1 MADDRTTRV
10 VAVEVD
16 NAAAIK
22 AIAEYNAKIEES
34 TNNEKA
40 LRKAIKERG
49 GATTADREALARLR
63 AEQTAYKREL
73 REVEKELQ
81 NNIREHRQNE
91 GSLVSLR
98 AQLSNLTKEYD
109 NLSRAE
115 REGAQG
121 KELEKKIKA
130 VSKEL
135 KSAEEATN
143 RFYRNVGNYAGS
155 LGDYMSKNVPAIEQV
170 KAAMSS
176 LRGVASGLWSDVRK
190 IGVEFLAAAKGADG
204 LSKSQKAATIT
215 SAGLSAGLKIL
226 KAALISTGIGA
237 LVVALGSLIAYFT
250 KTQKGSEALS
260 KAMAAV
266 GAAVDVIIDR
276 MAKFGGAI
284 AKLFAGDFT
293 GAWNDMKTSISDI
306 GEELANDTARAY
318 ELKAAMIE
326 LEKADAS
333 LTARRAAE
341 KVRIAELKRISD
353 DTTKSTK
360 ERIAAAQEALEIEQ
374 RTARELNE
382 NGEKRIAYM
391 LGYTEVTEEVRKQI
405 DLIKQGAV
413 DADAVIANLGLA
425 ESTIADYKALTNE
438 IAQYQGRVQEFRQ
451 MTVEGTTK
459 LNSIRKEA
467 ADKYKAALDA
477 ELAAVRATID
487 AEIALMAEGAE
498 KDLATE
504 NERHSRKIE
513 DLKKRLATE
522 KNLTTTTREAL
533 NRQIELEEAQH
544 TQNVVKLEAAANVER
559 INQEAETIALRLALV
574 KKGTDEEFALK
585 VEHLRKQQEAEL
597 ANTRLTEEQ
606 KELIVK
612 KYDVQRDALLAE
624 RAQKQKEA
632 VKLEWDNK
640 IAEARLRGANELD
653 ILQMQAEAK
662 REYLKSMRQEENES
676 DAEYMARYIAA
687 AQDLQNTETE
697 IMMKGEANRLEI
709 KQAYQNAMKN
719 LQNAAVGLLEEMGE
733 ENKAFAVLSK
743 TIALAEI
750 AVNTGKA
757 IAAGVAQAQSVPFPG
772 NLVAIATTIATIM
785 ANITTAIKTV
795 KSAKF
800 AEGGYVSGP
809 GTSKSDS
816 IPARLS
822 NGESVNAA
830 LPTSMFAPIYSALNQ
845 LGGGAPII
853 ATQSSNRIAGEE
865 MLARAF
871 AKGVAQLD
879 MRVGVDEITKVSNRV
894 KVVESLGN
902 L

>member
-1 MADDRTTRV
+1 MADEKTTRV
-10 VAVEVD
+10 VTVEVD
-16 NAAAIK
+16 NAEAIK

-34 TNNEKA
+34 TDKERA
-40 LRKAIKERG
+40 LRKAIKEKG
-49 GATTADREALARLR
+49 GATAADREALARLR
-63 AEQTAYKREL
+63 AEQTAYKRDL

-81 NNIREHRQNE
+81 NNIREHRKNE

-115 REGAQG
+115 REGARG
-121 KELEKKIKA
+121 KELEEKIKA

-135 KSAEEATN
+135 KGAEEATN

-176 LRGVASGLWSDVRK
+176 LRGVGSGLLADVRK
-190 IGVEFLAAAKGADG
+190 IGAEFLAAAKGADS
-204 LSKSQKAATIT
+204 LSKSQKAATIA
-215 SAGLSAGLKIL
+215 SAGLSAGMKLL
-226 KAALISTGIGA
+226 RAAIISTGIGA
-237 LVVALGSLIAYFT
+237 LVVALGSLVAYFT
-250 KTQKGSEALS
+250 KTQKGSEMLS
-260 KAMAAV
+260 KSLAAV
-266 GAAVDVIIDR
+266 GAAVDVVIDR
-276 MAKFGGAI
+276 VAKLGGAI
-284 AKLFAGDFT
+284 VKFFSGDLKGAG
-293 GAWNDMKTSISDI
+293 ADMKAAFSGI
-306 GEELANDTARAY
+306 GEEIASDTARAY
-318 ELKAAMIE
+318 KLKEAMIE

-341 KVRIAELKRISD
+341 KVRISELKRISD

-438 IAQYQGRVQEFRQ
+438 IAQYQGRVQEFQQ

-467 ADKYKAALDA
+467 ADKYKAAMDA
-477 ELAAVRATID
+477 ELAIVRATID
-487 AEIALMAEGAE
+487 AEIAIMAEGAA

-504 NERHSRKIE
+504 NERHRRKVE

-522 KNLTTTTREAL
+522 TNLTKTAREAL
-533 NRQIELEEAQH
+533 NRQIEIEETQH
-544 TQNVVKLEAAANVER
+544 TQNVAKLEAAANVER
-559 INQEAETIALRLALV
+559 INHEAEMIALRLAAV
-574 KKGTDEEFALK
+574 KKGTDEEYNLK
-585 VEHLRKQQEAEL
+585 IEQLQKQKEAEL
-597 ANTRLTEEQ
+597 ANVELTEEQ
-606 KELIVK
+606 KQRIMERYALQEEELEK
-612 KYDVQRDALLAE
+612 Q
-624 RAQKQKEA
+624 RAQETRQRQEREFS
-632 VKLEWDNK
+632 LEWDNRIK
-640 IAEARLRGANELD
+640 EAELQGKNTLELEVERRKAELD
-653 ILQMQAEAK
+653 AVQQMEG
-662 REYLKSMRQEENES
+662 ES
-676 DAEYMARYIAA
+676 DAEFKAR
-687 AQDLQNTETE
+687 QL
-697 IMMKGEANRLEI
+697 EAEQKYLDA
-709 KQAYQNAMKN
+709 KQALANHEVQIQQAKLGAIATVTN
-719 LQNAAVGLLEEMGE
+719 GLSGMLEQLGE
-733 ENKAFAVLSK
+733 DNKAFAIASK
-743 TIALAEI
+743 AITLAEI

-772 NLVAIATTIATIM
+772 NLAAIATTIATIM

-853 ATQSSNRIAGEE
+853 ATQSSNRVAGED

-879 MRVGVDEITKVSNRV
+879 MRVGVDEISRVSNRV